1 MDIQEKEILK
11 RTFKGSVFCN
21 LFTEKKYLLQLYN
34 VLHPE
39 DGDVQEGDI
48 DDVTILNVLTDDI
61 YNDLGFSVRGKLI
74 VLVEA
79 QSTWSPNILLRFNS
93 YLMKTYWDILEQTGQ
108 SIFGSKK
115 VVLPVPEFYVV
126 YTGKQRKGIQNRDK
140 ISLSKEFWDGEDA
153 GIEIKAHILYNGE
166 KNDILYQYVTFC
178 HVADDM
184 IRKYGRTEEAFSEI
198 MRICKS
204 RNILREYL
212 TSMEKEV
219 YNMIFCDPVEANEN
233 YVRSRIKEAVDE
245 NTIKVKIQSYNE
257 LGVSRPVIVDMV
269 INTFGLT
276 DDEAEEKVQEY
287 LG

>member
-1 MDIQEKEILK
+1 MDIHEKEILK
-11 RTFKGSVFCN
+11 RTFKDSVFCN

-126 YTGKQRKGIQNRDK
+126 YTGKQRKGFQNRDI

-178 HVADDM
+178 QVADDM
-184 IRKYGRTEEAFSEI
+184 IRKFGRTEEAFSEI

-212 TSMEKEV
+212 TSREKEV
-219 YNMIFCDPVEANEN
+219 YDMIFCDPMEATEN
-233 YVRSRIKEAVDE
+233 YVRSRVKEAVDE
-245 NTIKVKIQSYNE
+245 AVIKTKIQTYNE
-257 LGVSRPVIVDMV
+257 LGISRPVIVDMV
-269 INTFGLT
+269 ISTFGLT
-276 DDEAEEKVQEY
+276 EDEAEEKVQEY
-287 LG
+287 LV